1 MQVLGVDIG
10 GSGIKGAPVDIRT
23 GQMLS
28 ERYRIETPIP
38 ATPKAVAEVVAA
50 IKNHFNW
57 QDPIGCGY
65 PGVVRNGV
73 TLSAANV
80 DKSWIGINAESIFS
94 QIINDDK
101 CSVTILND
109 ADAAGLA
116 EMNFGAGKGRMGT
129 ILIITIG
136 TGIGTALFTNSHLVP
151 NLELGHLEI
160 YGKDAESLITDSVRK
175 QEDLSWK
182 KWANRF
188 NIYLMYIEKYL
199 STDLIIIGGGASKKI
214 DKYIDYLQASAEI
227 VPAQLLNDAGIVG
240 AALAVENPSLKL
252 LIN

>member
-1 MQVLGVDIG
+1 
-10 GSGIKGAPVDIRT
+10 
-23 GQMLS
+23 
-28 ERYRIETPIP
+28 
-38 ATPKAVAEVVAA
+38 
-50 IKNHFNW
+50 
-57 QDPIGCGY
+57 
-65 PGVVRNGV
+65 
-73 TLSAANV
+73 ANV

-199 STDLIIIGGGASKKI
+199 SPDLIIIGGGASKKI